1 MQILGIFL
9 VILML
14 LYSYAVIFLPC
25 ILVIIISVIVIFLIK
40 KRIVGEKQKKYCEVI
55 IIICVI
61 ISAILTPLWF
71 KYISAKPDDTYVKM
85 KEINENQSLI
95 GLSKEQVI
103 KLLGERKQKQI

>member
-1 MQILGIFL
+1 MYISNNNICYSNILN
-9 VILML
+9 
-14 LYSYAVIFLPC
+14 
-25 ILVIIISVIVIFLIK
+25 K
-40 KRIVGEKQKKYCEVI
+40 EKNSWRKTKKYCKII

>member
-25 ILVIIISVIVIFLIK
+25 ILVIISVIVIFLIK

-55 IIICVI
+55 ISICVI

-71 KYISAKPDDTYVKM
+71 KYMSAKPDDTYVKI

-95 GLSKEQVI
+95 GLSKEQVV
-103 KLLGERKQKQI
+103 KLLGERKKKQI